1 MGEISQKLA
10 GFLPPSRKNKEV
22 WKDGA
27 PPAGAKWWLL
37 PLEVWPSLCH
47 SPTRPEAPVY
57 NVLGPNQASE
67 GMTSVLD
74 CS

>member
-10 GFLPPSRKNKEV
+10 GFLPPPRKSKEV

-37 PLEVWPSLCH
+37 PLEVRPSLCH

-57 NVLGPNQASE
+57 TTFWGPIRHLKA
-67 GMTSVLD
+67 
-74 CS
+74 